1 MSAGD
6 ATPAA
11 MTDTAAVD
19 LELDSVPYDS
29 PLARVLVAEVQQEY
43 TERYGSG
50 DQARVEAADFT
61 PPHGVFLVARA
72 GTEVVGCV
80 GLRRHGPTDVELKR
94 LYVRAGHRRRG
105 HARHIL
111 RAVEER
117 ARALGYARVVLETGT
132 EQPEAIA
139 LYASEGYA
147 LIPGFGHYAGSPLSR
162 SFGKD
167 LHGRGHGG

>member
-72 GTEVVGCV
+72 GAEVVGCV
-80 GLRRHGPTDVELKR
+80 GLRRHGPAEVELKR
-94 LYVRAGHRRRG
+94 LYVRAAHRRRG